1 MTTKKISPAIPTD
14 EKNTEQNNHA
24 KDSTGG
30 EIIQGAINIPAQI
43 LDKQNQITEAERFFN
58 LLYGAVSERKY
69 GYLWAK
75 RADEK
80 ITYPFDVSN
89 PHERK
94 SMAQKAIELNDA
106 GFDVYYGVNLMDT
119 PPAPYE
125 RATKE
130 TVTLQTAIGT
140 DIDVE
145 GGTHT
150 SSEKKK
156 YPTFDIA
163 RGLLPFT
170 PSILINSGYG
180 YHGLN
185 LYATP
190 ITITADNRK
199 LAEQRNKIFID
210 VIRNRAGIYAKAVDG
225 VGDLPRVLRVPGTF
239 NYKLGR
245 DNAPLCH
252 IVEVNDVRFSPEDID
267 KQLDALKPVQSPIKP
282 PTPAR
287 KPDRF
292 EELGNDYDLFRAQL
306 MLEAINPI
314 DLSDTDWLAV
324 ISSCKNI
331 GVPYPSVDAFNLRD
345 LDRYN
350 ELDNQSRWDSLSN
363 PSFDIET
370 LHGIAKQFGYQEG
383 DARRQWY
390 QLHPDKKPSVKR
402 TMDNDLKQEL
412 DDAIIWLDTL
422 TPDEFT
428 AEDATNRQ
436 NIRAVALATNFGY
449 STKAEKFFYII
460 KDARK
465 NAKIRL
471 ADAKS
476 NLTEPLSE
484 KEKKELQA
492 LIDLNINRLKY
503 YIKIQVDI
511 IKSQHAD
518 FLQQEHERKVEYA
531 KAMRKEEVSQN
542 LSSLDD
548 LIKTYRANPTRELAN
563 KIREI
568 IFNACEGRFSKGGD
582 FLGIKATAA
591 NAKIIFSYDPV
602 IDGLIGYDEFKQA
615 DVFLKVAPWKYEQGT
630 PLDKQPCIRQE
641 WRDSD
646 DAELRK
652 YLRETYTEFAS
663 KQLISDY
670 TTSYSNKNR
679 FHVVK
684 EFFKN
689 LPLWDGTPRAE
700 TLFIKF
706 LRVDDT
712 PFAREVT
719 LNWLT
724 AAVARI
730 FHPGCRYQTAL
741 VLHGAQGIGKG
752 YTLEQLGGEWYG
764 ALVDNVDDPHAIDTI
779 KSLWIVEIP
788 EMSAMRK
795 AEVNAIKSFISRSED
810 TRRFAYERRA
820 ARVQRHCVFAIT
832 VNDDQFLIDP
842 TGNRR
847 YLILHCNSARLD
859 YVEGLTDDYIKQV
872 WAEVYCRYNKLFK
885 NGFDEKKL
893 ELSKSAQI
901 QAEEI
906 ASRYMKDDGLQGEIK
921 AFVDTKIP
929 PLPIWNLLSRDERR
943 KFFAQG
949 FITLLDGQADL
960 NKRAR
965 GRFGRNAQKYVD
977 ELDKIFNRQD
987 TVVRKTSIKRGNN
1000 TLEEFH
1006 IYGSELR
1013 QHICAAEIFTECFGQ
1028 DNRKKIHR
1036 VHEVLA
1042 ELDGWTQGDRIR
1054 NDFAYGDQKTAYYR
1068 NTEKQSTE

>member
-1 MTTKKISPAIPTD
+1 MDKVLTLPTGDLVDTFTAADISFS
-14 EKNTEQNNHA
+14 
-24 KDSTGG
+24 KDNR
-30 EIIQGAINIPAQI
+30 IAQA
-43 LDKQNQITEAERFFN
+43 LKFLN
-58 LLYGAVSERKY
+58 LLFGNVEGKHF
-69 GYLWAK
+69 GYLWTK
-75 RADEK
+75 PSKET
-80 ITYPFDVSN
+80 ISFDVSTQDT
-89 PHERK
+89 RAK
-94 SMAQKAIELNDA
+94 MARKAIDLNDR
-106 GFDVYYGVNLMDT
+106 GEDVYFGVNLVDAEL
-119 PPAPYE
+119 PSNQ
-125 RATKE
+125 RAKNE
-130 TVTLQTAIGT
+130 TVTVLTATIA
-140 DIDVE
+140 DIDVANDKAHK
-145 GGTHT
+145 GDKDHFP
-150 SSEKKK
+150 
-156 YPTFDIA
+156 PTFDA
-163 RGLLPFT
+163 AKKLLPFDA
-170 PSILINSGYG
+170 SIVVNSGYG
-180 YHGLN
+180 LHAYY
-185 LYATP
+185 LYTP
-190 ITITADNRK
+190 TITITDDNRDEAIK
-199 LAEQRNKIFID
+199 RNKRFIAE
-210 VIRNRAGIYAKAVDG
+210 IKRRAEKHNISKGADGI
-225 VGDLPRVLRVPGTF
+225 GDLPRILRLPGTF
-239 NYKLGR
+239 NYK
-245 DNAPLCH
+245 DANNPVLCH
-252 IVEVNDVRFSPEDID
+252 VVDVNDIRFTPADMDEKLNAFEPTNGINLID
-267 KQLDALKPVQSPIKP
+267 HGYHEVSINYQNTRDKPSDQERAIAMLEFIPVVNLSYDEWLNVGIALKNTGNSVSDWEQWSK
-282 PTPAR
+282 AD
-287 KPDRF
+287 DRF
-292 EELGNDYDLFRAQL
+292 KQGECESKWKGFVRNGLTIATIHDLAQKHGYS
-306 MLEAINPI
+306 EK
-314 DLSDTDWLAV
+314 D
-324 ISSCKNI
+324 
-331 GVPYPSVDAFNLRD
+331 FQRD
-345 LDRYN
+345 
-350 ELDNQSRWDSLSN
+350 
-363 PSFDIET
+363 
-370 LHGIAKQFGYQEG
+370 
-383 DARRQWY
+383 WY
-390 QLHPDKKPSVKR
+390 QLHPDKKPSARKTIDNNLKR
-402 TMDNDLKQEL
+402 EL
-412 DDAIIWLDTL
+412 DEAIIWLDTL

-428 AEDATNRQ
+428 ADDATNSQ
-436 NIRAVALATNFGY
+436 NIRAVALAKIFGY
-449 STKAEKFFYII
+449 STQSEKFFYVI

-476 NLTEPLSE
+476 NLTEPLSDQ
-484 KEKKELQA
+484 EKKSLQA
-492 LIDLNINRLKY
+492 LIDLNINRLNY
-503 YIKIQVDI
+503 LIKIQVDT
-511 IKSQHAD
+511 IKIQLAD
-518 FLQQEHERKVEYA
+518 FRQQEHKRKVEFA
-531 KAMRKEEVSQN
+531 KAKREEEVSQN
-542 LSSLDD
+542 LSSLND

-563 KIREI
+563 KIRKI
-568 IFNACEGRFSKGGD
+568 VFNACEPRCDKYGY
-582 FLGIKATAA
+582 FLGIKSTAA

-615 DVFLKVAPWKYEQGT
+615 DVFLKVAPWKYEHGT

-652 YLRETYTEFAS
+652 YLRETYTEFTG

-706 LRVDDT
+706 LRVDDS

-847 YLILHCNSARLD
+847 YLILHCNSNRLD
-859 YVEGLTDDYIKQV
+859 YVEGLTDEYIKQV
-872 WAEVYCRYNKLFK
+872 WAEVYFKYNKLFK
-885 NGFDEKKL
+885 DGFDEKKL
-893 ELSKSAQI
+893 ELSKSAQF

-906 ASRYMKDDGLQGEIK
+906 ASRYMKDDGLQGEIQ

-929 PLPIWNLLSRDERR
+929 PLPIWNLLSREERR

-949 FITLLDGQADL
+949 FITLLDGQDDL
-960 NKRAR
+960 SERAR
-965 GRFGRNAQKYVD
+965 GRFGRNAQKYVN
-977 ELDKIFNRQD
+977 ELYEIFKRQD
-987 TVVRKTSIKRGNN
+987 TFIRKTRVKRGDG

-1006 IYGSELR
+1006 IYGSEYR

-1036 VHEVLA
+1036 VHEILA
-1042 ELDGWTQGDRIR
+1042 ELDGWSQGDRIPR
-1054 NDFAYGDQKTAYYR
+1054 DMAYGNQPNVFYR
-1068 NTEKQSTE
+1068 NTAKKSSE

>member
-1 MTTKKISPAIPTD
+1 MTDKKISPANDAD

-24 KDSTGG
+24 QDSTGG
-30 EIIQGAINIPAQI
+30 KTFQGAIVNNAPMTDAPAQI
-43 LDKQNQITEAERFFN
+43 LENLPQEILDQPRFFPV
-58 LLYGAVSERKY
+58 GANKVPQDK
-69 GYLWAK
+69 GW
-75 RADEK
+75 
-80 ITYPFDVSN
+80 SN
-89 PHERK
+89 PDN
-94 SMAQKAIELNDA
+94 QKHYTEIKGYVGFDTAGHDRAVDYLFLDFDHIFTDA
-106 GFDVYYGVNLMDT
+106 GQFVN
-119 PPAPYE
+119 
-125 RATKE
+125 
-130 TVTLQTAIGT
+130 V
-140 DIDVE
+140 
-145 GGTHT
+145 
-150 SSEKKK
+150 
-156 YPTFDIA
+156 
-163 RGLLPFT
+163 
-170 PSILINSGYG
+170 
-180 YHGLN
+180 
-185 LYATP
+185 
-190 ITITADNRK
+190 
-199 LAEQRNKIFID
+199 LAED
-210 VIRNRAGIYAKAVDG
+210 W
-225 VGDLPRVLRVPGTF
+225 F
-239 NYKLGR
+239 NM
-245 DNAPLCH
+245 
-252 IVEVNDVRFSPEDID
+252 VV
-267 KQLDALKPVQSPIKP
+267 DALKTYCELSASLKGAHVIAVPTAGKFPKVASGKNGRIYFDDEKKSFVEIFYGTGGRYCFFTGNVYRCEPKAPVAHGQPVDDVFKTLLDEVATQNKKPQKSTQQKPTAPPVYQS
-282 PTPAR
+282 TNS
-287 KPDRF
+287 PDF
-292 EELGNDYDLFRAQL
+292 DIYRAEK
-306 MLEAINPI
+306 MLEVIRVA
-314 DLSDTDWLAV
+314 DLSREDWLNVGMAL
-324 ISSCKNI
+324 KNN
-331 GVPYPSVDAFNLRD
+331 GNTCADWEQWSRPDERFKDGECDRLWQGFNGAGLTIATIHN
-345 LDRYN
+345 L
-350 ELDNQSRWDSLSN
+350 
-363 PSFDIET
+363 
-370 LHGIAKQFGYQEG
+370 AKQYGYSEKDTQ
-383 DARRQWY
+383 RKWY

-689 LPLWDGTPRAE
+689 LPLWDGQPRAE

-706 LRVDDT
+706 LRVEDS

-987 TVVRKTSIKRGNN
+987 TVVRKTSIKRGND

-1042 ELDGWTQGDRIR
+1042 ELDGWTQGNRVQK
-1054 NDFAYGDQKTAYYR
+1054 DFAYGDQKTIYYR
-1068 NTEKQSTE
+1068 DTEKLSAE